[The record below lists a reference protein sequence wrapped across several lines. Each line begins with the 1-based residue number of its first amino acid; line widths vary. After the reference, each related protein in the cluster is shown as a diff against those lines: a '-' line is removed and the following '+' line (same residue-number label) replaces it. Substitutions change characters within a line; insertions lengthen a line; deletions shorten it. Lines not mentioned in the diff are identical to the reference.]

1 MPSLHGRSSYR
12 RSISWFVVLGLFW
25 VISASSLAGE
35 HPHGEEGGHE
45 HEHEALHL
53 APEVLREFGLELAVA
68 GRGKLALTRRLSG
81 EVVTAPDRL
90 YHVVPQVAGIVRRVF
105 KEVGDGVEAGE
116 PLATL
121 SSRELAQARADLLI
135 AKSRLDL
142 ANANLARE
150 RQLYR
155 KGITSKREFLK
166 TQQEQIAAAVA
177 LDAARHRL
185 LALGMS
191 AAEIDALLADHR
203 EVDLSLYR
211 LRAPAAG
218 QVIEKH
224 AALGEFLR
232 SDRSAFVL
240 ADLSR
245 VWVLLTV
252 YQKDLAAVRPGL
264 PVRVEAPGIP
274 PAEGTIDYVS
284 PVLDEATRTARARV
298 ALDNPDRRWRPG
310 MFVDAAVAVAEVEGL
325 VVPRE
330 AVVEWEGRPVV
341 FVREDDHFEP
351 RPVRLGRG
359 NAWQVIVLA
368 GLEPGETYVARH
380 AFLLKA
386 ELGKGEMDTGHH
398 H

>member
-1 MPSLHGRSSYR
+1 MSSLRGRSSYR
-12 RSISWFVVLGLFW
+12 RSISWLVVLGLFW

-35 HPHGEEGGHE
+35 HAHGEEDGHE

-53 APEVLREFGLELAVA
+53 APEVLQEFGLELAVA
-68 GRGKLALTRRLSG
+68 ERGKLALTRRLNG

-116 PLATL
+116 LLATL

-203 EVDLSLYR
+203 EVDLSSYR

-240 ADLSR
+240 ADLGR

-252 YQKDLAAVRPGL
+252 YQKDLAQVRPGL
-264 PVRVEAPGIP
+264 PVWVEAPGIP
-274 PAEGTIDYVS
+274 PAEGVIDYVS
-284 PVLDEATRTARARV
+284 PVLDEATRTAQARV
-298 ALDNPDRRWRPG
+298 VLNNPDRRWRPG

-341 FVREDDHFEP
+341 FVREDDRFEP

-359 NAWQVIVLA
+359 NARQVIVLA

-386 ELGKGEMDTGHH
+386 ELGKGEMDAGHH

>member
-1 MPSLHGRSSYR
+1 MKISLW
-12 RSISWFVVLGLFW
+12 IVLLTGLLL
-25 VISASSLAGE
+25 ARAPAAGE
-35 HPHGEEGGHE
+35 PQHEDHEHE

-53 APEVLREFGLELAVA
+53 APAVLKEFGIELATA
-68 GRGKLALTRRLSG
+68 ARGRLALTRHLSG
-81 EVVTAPDRL
+81 EVVAAPDRL
-90 YHVVPQVAGIVRRVF
+90 YHVVPQVAGIVRQVF
-105 KEVGDGVEAGE
+105 KEVGDRAEAGE
-116 PLATL
+116 PLAQL
-121 SSRELAQARADLLI
+121 SSRELAQARAELLI

-155 KGITSKREFLK
+155 KGITSRREFLQ
-166 TQQEQIAAAVA
+166 TQQAQIAAAVA

-185 LALGMS
+185 QALGLTR
-191 AAEIDALLADHR
+191 AEIDRLLENHQ
-203 EVDLSLYR
+203 EVDLSRYL
-211 LRAPAAG
+211 LRAPATG

-252 YQKDLAAVRPGL
+252 YQKDLPDVRPGQ
-264 PVRVEAPGIP
+264 PVRIGAEGFE

-284 PVLDEATRTARARV
+284 PVLDEATRTAQARV
-298 ALDNPDRRWRPG
+298 ILDNPGRLWRPG
-310 MFVDAAVAVAEVEGL
+310 MFVGAEVTVAEVEGL
-325 VVPRE
+325 VVPAE
-330 AVVEWEGRPVV
+330 AVVAIEMQPMV
-341 FVREDDHFEP
+341 FVREDDRFEP
-351 RPVRLGRG
+351 RPVRLGRR
-359 NAWQVIVLA
+359 NPWQVEILS
-368 GLEPGETYVARH
+368 GLRPGETYVARH

-386 ELGKGEMDTGHH
+386 ELGKGEMDAGHH